1 MADPFGIV
9 VFGIILALVF
19 DFGNGFNDAANS
31 ISTVIATRV
40 LTMQQAVV
48 LAAFANF
55 IAAFVF
61 GVSVASTIGKG
72 IIDPS
77 IVTPVL
83 VISAIIGS
91 IVWVYLTTALGLPIS
106 ASHALIGGL
115 IGAGFSAGGLNAL
128 QFSGILV
135 VILFIFLAPMLGLI
149 GAVIFSIIILWIAR
163 KSNPSAVNWYFR
175 KLQLLSV
182 SVYSLG
188 HGTNDAQKTMGIISL
203 LLFSG
208 GFLGGTFFVPFWVII
223 LSHAAIALGTL
234 AGGHKVVK
242 TMGLRLTSLK
252 PIQGFC
258 AESAGALTI
267 IASTIFGIP
276 VSTTHVISGSIAGVG
291 VVRRTSAV
299 RWPIARKIVFA
310 WALTIPFCALIAFV
324 GFKILSGLM

>member
-91 IVWVYLTTALGLPIS
+91 IVWVYLTTAFGLPIS

-115 IGAGFSAGGLNAL
+115 IGAGFSAGGINAL

-135 VILFIFLAPMLGLI
+135 VVLFIFLAPIIGLV
-149 GAVIFSIIILWIAR
+149 GAVVFSIIILWIAR
-163 KSNPSAVNWYFR
+163 KSNPNTVNWYFK

-208 GFLGGTFFVPFWVII
+208 GFLGKTFFVPFWVII

-234 AGGHKVVK
+234 AGGRKVVK

-258 AESAGALTI
+258 AESAGALTV

-299 RWPIARKIVFA
+299 RWPIARKIIFA
-310 WALTIPFCALIAFV
+310 WMLTIPICALIGFV
-324 GFKILSGLM
+324 GFKILSSLM